1 MVNKIK
7 YYKRYINE
15 NVYTELDDIY
25 ELKEKTNKYYLKIVC
40 ATREK
45 LLKCVLV
52 FHNYIKVKDFD
63 KCKEQIVLFMK
74 HRKLHLIQLKKLK
87 KLKENPFEE
96 IDLYALAEYML
107 LFLKYSREN

>member
-1 MVNKIK
+1 MVNKIN

-25 ELKEKTNKYYLKIVC
+25 ELKDKTNKYYLKIVC

-45 LLKCVLV
+45 LLKSVLV
-52 FHNYIKVKDFD
+52 FHSYIKVKDYD
-63 KCKEQIVLFMK
+63 KCKEQIITFMK

-87 KLKENPFEE
+87 KLKEDPFEF
-96 IDLYALAEYML
+96 ICFHALAEYMFL
-107 LFLKYSREN
+107 MLKYSMEH